1 MDSWTAHYYLISR
14 SISYVGSHLIYF
26 SNQEY
31 YASIHFFPFIYEKHP
46 WTISIYEHIDHKKNN
61 NILLSIYVSMNNAP
75 LGSHYNRNS
84 KYRYTNDQDN
94 MTYHL
99 IMQLAART
107 KRWWWDHQKTKIER
121 NRKKRTRE
129 TAFCTWKK

>member
-1 MDSWTAHYYLISR
+1 MR
-14 SISYVGSHLIYF
+14 
-26 SNQEY
+26 N
-31 YASIHFFPFIYEKHP
+31 IHEQLAYMNKEI
-46 WTISIYEHIDHKKNN
+46 TKKNN

-99 IMQLAART
+99 IMLAVAART
-107 KRWWWDHQKTKIER
+107 KR
-121 NRKKRTRE
+121 
-129 TAFCTWKK
+129 

>member
-1 MDSWTAHYYLISR
+1 MYMYGYICSQSYKDIVFICIQIYGFMNSTLLFNFKEHILCIQPSNR
-14 SISYVGSHLIYF
+14 SILVTRNIMCHYIFFLLF
-26 SNQEY
+26 MRN
-31 YASIHFFPFIYEKHP
+31 IHEQLAYMNKEI
-46 WTISIYEHIDHKKNN
+46 TKKNN

-99 IMQLAART
+99 IMLAVAART
-107 KRWWWDHQKTKIER
+107 KR
-121 NRKKRTRE
+121 
-129 TAFCTWKK
+129 